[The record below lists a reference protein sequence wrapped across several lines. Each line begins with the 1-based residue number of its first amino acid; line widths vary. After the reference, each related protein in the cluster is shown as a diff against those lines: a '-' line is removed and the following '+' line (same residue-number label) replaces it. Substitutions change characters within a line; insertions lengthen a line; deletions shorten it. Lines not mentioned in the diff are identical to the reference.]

1 LPLLQQSTGDGD
13 RIRYVITREQ
23 LDDAAMRNAAA
34 GLATGAYILFI
45 KPAGLLARFA
55 LFYIA
60 EALQGGSFDLIYTD
74 EDEFDADGRRTR
86 PVFKPDWSPELL
98 LSCMY
103 IGDLLAV
110 RRDCFFEAGGLRSQ
124 YAGAHLHDLALRL
137 ADRPVCVRHIAR
149 VLYHGRSTAGTA
161 PEPGAA
167 SRHDAATI
175 SAIEDAVRRREGAD
189 AHCVPNPVGSGF
201 VVTRTQREEMAVVI
215 CSRSPQLLGCCLE
228 ALRRTASQAV
238 SQIIVVAHEDTG
250 PNPELHSVIRQAGA
264 TAVSFGGTFNFAA
277 MNNLGVSL
285 ATKPHLLFLND
296 DVTATSPGW
305 AEMLGEQLVRE
316 RVGVAGAVMRY
327 PSGAIQ
333 HAGIVAGIGDGVG
346 HAGRHMVS
354 SDLWPWLFQMRNV
367 SAVTGACLAIR
378 SELFQRL
385 GGFDAAFPNNYNDAD
400 LCFRVRAGGYDVV
413 CVPVPG
419 LIHYE
424 CQSRRGIVRFE
435 ERYRLYGRWME
446 ILSRPD
452 PYYSVS
458 LSATERI
465 ALNPGDDCWY
475 RPMLIP
481 EGRQRSRRE
490 KTNSD

>member
-1 LPLLQQSTGDGD
+1 
-13 RIRYVITREQ
+13 
-23 LDDAAMRNAAA
+23 
-34 GLATGAYILFI
+34 
-45 KPAGLLARFA
+45 
-55 LFYIA
+55 
-60 EALQGGSFDLIYTD
+60 
-74 EDEFDADGRRTR
+74 
-86 PVFKPDWSPELL
+86 
-98 LSCMY
+98 
-103 IGDLLAV
+103 
-110 RRDCFFEAGGLRSQ
+110 
-124 YAGAHLHDLALRL
+124 
-137 ADRPVCVRHIAR
+137 
-149 VLYHGRSTAGTA
+149 
-161 PEPGAA
+161 
-167 SRHDAATI
+167 
-175 SAIEDAVRRREGAD
+175 
-189 AHCVPNPVGSGF
+189 
-201 VVTRTQREEMAVVI
+201 
-215 CSRSPQLLGCCLE
+215 LE

-346 HAGRHMVS
+346 HAGRHMDS
-354 SDLWPWLFQMRNV
+354 SDLWPWLLQMRNV

-385 GGFDAAFPNNYNDAD
+385 GGFDATFPNNYNDAD
-400 LCFRVRAGGYDVV
+400 LCFRVRASGYDVV

-481 EGRQRSRRE
+481 QGR
-490 KTNSD
+490 